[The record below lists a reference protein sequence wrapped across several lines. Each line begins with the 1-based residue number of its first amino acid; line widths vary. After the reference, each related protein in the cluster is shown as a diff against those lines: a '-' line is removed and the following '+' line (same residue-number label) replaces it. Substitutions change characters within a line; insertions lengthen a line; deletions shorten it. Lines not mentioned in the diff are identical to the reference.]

1 MARKLEGV
9 RLNLTLLADQGK
21 VEGFLNN
28 VGNADTLGGLL
39 EDIRDTMMEY
49 QVRRSLCHLALQR
62 LTFESDFI
70 TTRYLRQELSDHRE
84 SHSYPLSPCSCRV
97 TGG

>member
-9 RLNLTLLADQGK
+9 RPNLTLLADQGK

-49 QVRRSLCHLALQR
+49 QVRRSLCHLVLQR

-70 TTRYLRQELSDHRE
+70 TTRYLRQELPTHCE
-84 SHSYPLSPCSCRV
+84 FHPFPLARA
-97 TGG
+97 